1 MTIPTPQE
9 IAERFAQGVAERAR
23 WDLDYSEQIF
33 RALCG
38 FDFARPR
45 ALTELAITLA
55 AQGRGAAALETVSE
69 AALIAPFDPTI
80 QQNALVLEKLREPED
95 PSGFVAKHRQW
106 GERFAPPG
114 GGLHTAMLRD
124 LHPDRR
130 LHLAY
135 LGVDAH
141 SALRRFMPV
150 LARHHDGRQFDIVFV
165 YRSSDDARIEHARRV
180 LPQVQHLNA
189 AAMSARDL
197 ALLLARLQ
205 LDIAIDLC
213 GHGVGQVL
221 NALAYRPAPLQ
232 LTWLDYVATTGV
244 SAIDA
249 RIADA
254 ITDPLDANWPQTS
267 TEEVLRLPVAQ
278 WCAEVAYRDI
288 GAVDSKSAAPIILG
302 LVNAANKISP
312 ELLRRAELIL
322 QRIPQARLRILG
334 ISGEAA
340 QQQIRASFPNQL
352 QVRIELVDRV
362 SEEIFLS
369 LLHGITVALDPLV
382 FSGATSTL
390 DCLAAGIPVVTQ
402 GGVLP
407 HTRSTAS
414 ILQSLHLSEWI
425 AGNADEYID
434 IVVNLASDQ
443 VALREWR
450 RRLPERLRASS
461 LTDGAQFVPALETLL
476 RTSWKGLC
484 AQHQTSPPTT
494 GEEHQRTLVAQ
505 ANAHLQHGDPQTC
518 VYALET
524 LYLAVPGESIR
535 RNLSRAWNNL
545 GRNQR
550 LQGSEAQAREAF
562 ALALEIWPENP
573 EAQVNQGATPQPL

>member
-9 IAERFAQGVAERAR
+9 IAERFGQGVAARAR
-23 WDLDYSEQIF
+23 WDLDHSEQIF
-33 RALCG
+33 RALCE

-55 AQGRGAAALETVSE
+55 AQGRGAAALEAISE
-69 AALIAPFDPTI
+69 AASSAPFDATI

-95 PSGFVAKHRQW
+95 PARFVAKHRHW
-106 GERFAPPG
+106 GEKFAPPG
-114 GGLHTAMLRD
+114 GCLHAAMLRD
-124 LHPDRR
+124 LHPHRR
-130 LHLAY
+130 LRLAY

-141 SALRRFMPV
+141 SALQRFMPV
-150 LARHHDGRQFDIVFV
+150 LARHHDSRQFDIVFV
-165 YRSSDDARIEHARRV
+165 YRSSDDTHIEHARRV

-232 LTWLDYVATTGV
+232 LAWLDYVATTGV

-254 ITDPLDANWPQTS
+254 CTDPLDANWPITS
-267 TEEVLRLPVAQ
+267 TEEVLRLPISQ
-278 WCAEVAYRDI
+278 WCADVAYRDA
-288 GAVDSKSAAPIILG
+288 GTANSESALPIILG

-312 ELLRRAELIL
+312 ELLRRAALIL
-322 QRIPQARLRILG
+322 QRIPEARLRILG

-340 QQQIRASFPNQL
+340 QQQIRASFPNEL

-362 SEEIFLS
+362 SEETFLS

-407 HTRSTAS
+407 HTRSTVS
-414 ILQSLHLSEWI
+414 ILKSLDLSEWI

-434 IVVNLASDQ
+434 IVVTLASDQ

-450 RRLPERLRASS
+450 ERLPERLRASS

-476 RTSWKGLC
+476 RTSWKC
-484 AQHQTSPPTT
+484 FCSQHQTSTPTT
-494 GEEHQRTLVAQ
+494 SEEHQRALVAQ
-505 ANAHLQHGDPQTC
+505 ANTHLQQGDPQAC

-524 LYLAVPGESIR
+524 LYLAVPGESVR

-545 GRNQR
+545 GRKQR
-550 LQGSEAQAREAF
+550 LQGSEAQAHEAF
-562 ALALEIWPENP
+562 AQALQIWPENP
-573 EAQVNQGATPQPL
+573 EAQENFGAIPRPL